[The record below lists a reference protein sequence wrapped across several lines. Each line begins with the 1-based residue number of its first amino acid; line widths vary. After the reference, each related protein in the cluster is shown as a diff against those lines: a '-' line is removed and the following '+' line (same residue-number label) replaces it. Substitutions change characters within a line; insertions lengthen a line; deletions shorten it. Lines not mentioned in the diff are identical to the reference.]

1 MKTFFRHLPLLFLL
15 ALPAAADPAAR
26 AVELE
31 ARLKE
36 TAETSPA
43 GAELM
48 LGLIDH
54 YWQDGQ
60 VFGLIR
66 TAGKF
71 ARSQPDHPRRAEVM
85 LKLIDGHAAA
95 ARHDDV
101 IVTGRQ
107 FLGDNRLHARLRVPY
122 RSCTCFGNPSATS
135 TRLKCNFAGTDPK
148 HANPSS

>member
-1 MKTFFRHLPLLFLL
+1 MKTIFRHLTLLFLL
-15 ALPAAADPAAR
+15 ALPAAGDPAAR

-36 TAETSPA
+36 TAEASPA
-43 GAELM
+43 GAALM
-48 LGLIDH
+48 LELVDH

-71 ARSQPDHPRRAEVM
+71 ARTQTDHPRRAEVM
-85 LKLIDGHAAA
+85 LKLIDGYAAT

-107 FLGDNRLHARLRVPY
+107 FLERGHAWNIVLGKCESDRPDPIHLEAMEIPHRSMY
-122 RSCTCFGNPSATS
+122 RKS
-135 TRLKCNFAGTDPK
+135 LV
-148 HANPSS
+148 